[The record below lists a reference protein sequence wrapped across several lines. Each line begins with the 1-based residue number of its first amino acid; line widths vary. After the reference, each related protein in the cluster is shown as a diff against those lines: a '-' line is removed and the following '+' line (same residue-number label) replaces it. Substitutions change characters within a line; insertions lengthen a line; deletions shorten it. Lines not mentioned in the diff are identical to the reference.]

1 MDGSSTDR
9 RALTKKSDKAAI
21 QSAKRKGGTSG
32 REEEEGRSVEKNEG
46 RRRRVEGN
54 DRFPDKGE
62 TFSKGRWNEI
72 GPDPVFESMVG
83 SSGLAQ
89 RVHL

>member
-32 REEEEGRSVEKNEG
+32 RE
-46 RRRRVEGN
+46 EGN

>member
-1 MDGSSTDR
+1 MER
-9 RALTKKSDKAAI
+9 V
-21 QSAKRKGGTSG
+21 GG
-32 REEEEGRSVEKNEG
+32 EEEEGRSVEKNEG
-46 RRRRVEGN
+46 RRRRMEGN